1 MYILYEQF
9 NDIITYSTFK
19 KIYHHKTYKN
29 LSTNTPEYPYNIEYS
44 AQFTSGGKL
53 DYPDIVKL
61 RQRYANIEYWE
72 DVYKD
77 YQEIYSDKWTFWQI
91 YHGNKFKLVM
101 PEVFTEENR
110 KKHKALGKSGEK
122 NGRAKLT
129 TEDVLEIRKLHNNG
143 ISNSEIYKL
152 YPQITPTSIRA
163 VINGLTWK
171 HLL

>member
-1 MYILYEQF
+1 
-9 NDIITYSTFK
+9 
-19 KIYHHKTYKN
+19 
-29 LSTNTPEYPYNIEYS
+29 
-44 AQFTSGGKL
+44 
-53 DYPDIVKL
+53 
-61 RQRYANIEYWE
+61 
-72 DVYKD
+72 
-77 YQEIYSDKWTFWQI
+77 
-91 YHGNKFKLVM
+91 M

-143 ISNSEIYKL
+143 VSNSEIYKL
-152 YPQITPTSIRA
+152 YPQITSTSIRA